1 MKQVSMMLS
10 SKCNWKIQFR
20 LQKINYSA
28 KEKLP
33 PGSIKQ
39 AFGHYKIKSEKL
51 RLLFYISQI
60 WKEAI

>member
-1 MKQVSMMLS
+1 MKQVPMMFF

-20 LQKINYSA
+20 WQKINYSA

-39 AFGHYKIKSEKL
+39 AFGPYKIKSEKF
-51 RLLFYISQI
+51 RLLFHISQI
-60 WKEAI
+60 